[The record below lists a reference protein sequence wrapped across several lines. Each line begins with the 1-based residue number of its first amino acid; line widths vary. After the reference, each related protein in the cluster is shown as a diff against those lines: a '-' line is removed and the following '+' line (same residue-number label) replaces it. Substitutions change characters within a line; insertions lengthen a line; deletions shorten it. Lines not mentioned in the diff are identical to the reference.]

1 MSELA
6 KRIVVALIGAP
17 IAVAIMWYGDAA
29 LATLV
34 SVASAVAAW
43 ELYRIA
49 VAAGYTPLA
58 PLGIGMAAVLPLVV
72 HAQQLGLIRVPFTV
86 PVLVMLATVTVALFR
101 RAPSERPLGSAAV
114 TLFGVAYTAGLLSFA
129 YALRTFDY
137 VIGQAAGTVVVAFP
151 LLITWAS
158 DVGAF
163 FVGRLVG
170 GPKLMPSISPGK
182 TVSGALG
189 GACLAVVVA
198 WLYHRY
204 ALVPIAQLA
213 LTPWSLIGVALVL
226 SAVGQVG
233 DLVESQLKREG
244 NVKDS
249 SQLIPGHG
257 GVLDRLDS
265 LLFAFPVAFVLLRWL
280 VIPVPR

>member
-1 MSELA
+1 MSELT
-6 KRIVVALIGAP
+6 KRIIVAVIGAP
-17 IAVAIMWYGDAA
+17 IALAILWYGDAA

-49 VAAGYTPLA
+49 REAGYTPIA
-58 PLGIGMAAVLPLVV
+58 PLGIVMAAVLPLVV
-72 HAQQLGLIRVPFTV
+72 HAQSLGLIRVPFSV
-86 PVLVMLATVTVALFR
+86 PVLVLLATVIAALFV
-101 RAPSERPLGSAAV
+101 RAPSERPLGSAAI

-137 VIGQAAGTVVVAFP
+137 VIGQAAGTVVVVFP
-151 LLITWAS
+151 LLITWGT
-158 DVGAF
+158 DIGAF

-182 TVSGALG
+182 TVSGAIG
-189 GACLAVVVA
+189 GACVAVLVA
-198 WLYHRY
+198 WLYHRH

-213 LTPWSLIGVALVL
+213 LTPWALVGVALAL
-226 SAVGQVG
+226 SAVGQLG

-244 NVKDS
+244 HVKDS

-265 LLFAFPVAFVLLRWL
+265 LLFTFPVAFVLLRWL
-280 VIPVPR
+280 VIPVPG

>member
-1 MSELA
+1 MSELT
-6 KRIVVALIGAP
+6 KRIIVAVIGAP
-17 IAVAIMWYGDAA
+17 LALAIFWYGDAA

-49 VAAGYTPLA
+49 REAGYTPIA
-58 PLGIGMAAVLPLVV
+58 PLGIVMAAVLPLVV
-72 HAQQLGLIRVPFTV
+72 HAQSLGLIRVPFTV
-86 PVLVMLATVTVALFR
+86 PVLVLLATVIVALFVR
-101 RAPSERPLGSAAV
+101 TPAERPLGAAAI

-137 VIGQAAGTVVVAFP
+137 VIGQAAGTVVVVFP
-151 LLITWAS
+151 LLITWAT

-163 FVGRLVG
+163 FVGRLLG
-170 GPKLMPSISPGK
+170 GPKLMPSVSPGK
-182 TVSGALG
+182 TVSGAIG
-189 GACLAVVVA
+189 GACLAVLVA
-198 WLYHRY
+198 WLYHRH
-204 ALVPIAQLA
+204 ALIPIAQLA
-213 LTPWSLIGVALVL
+213 LTPWALIGVALAL
-226 SAVGQVG
+226 SAVGQLG

-244 NVKDS
+244 QVKDS

-265 LLFAFPVAFVLLRWL
+265 LLFTFPVAFVLLRWL
-280 VIPVPR
+280 VIPVPG

>member
-1 MSELA
+1 MSELT
-6 KRIVVALIGAP
+6 KRIIVAVIGAP
-17 IAVAIMWYGDAA
+17 IALAILWYGDAA

-49 VAAGYTPLA
+49 REAGYTPIA
-58 PLGIGMAAVLPLVV
+58 PLGIVMAAVLPLVV
-72 HAQQLGLIRVPFTV
+72 HAQSLGLIRVPFSV
-86 PVLVMLATVTVALFR
+86 PVLVLLATVIAALFV
-101 RAPSERPLGSAAV
+101 RAPSERPLGAAAI

-137 VIGQAAGTVVVAFP
+137 VIGQAAGTVVVVFP
-151 LLITWAS
+151 LLITWGT
-158 DVGAF
+158 DIGAF

-182 TVSGALG
+182 TVSGAIG
-189 GACLAVVVA
+189 GACVAVLVA
-198 WLYHRY
+198 WLYHRH

-213 LTPWSLIGVALVL
+213 LTPWALVGVALAL
-226 SAVGQVG
+226 SAVGQLG

-244 NVKDS
+244 HVKDS

-265 LLFAFPVAFVLLRWL
+265 LLFTFPVAFVLLRWL
-280 VIPVPR
+280 VIPVPG

>member
-1 MSELA
+1 MSELT
-6 KRIVVALIGAP
+6 KRILVALVGAP
-17 IAVAIMWYGDAA
+17 LALAVLWYGDAA

-34 SVASAVAAW
+34 SIASAVAAW
-43 ELYRIA
+43 ELFRIA
-49 VAAGYTPLA
+49 RSAGYTPIG
-58 PLGIGMAAVLPLVV
+58 PLGIGMAAALPLVV
-72 HAQQLGLIRVPFTV
+72 HAQQLGLIRVPFSV
-86 PVLVMLATVTVALFR
+86 PVLVMLGTVAVALFVR
-101 RAPSERPLGSAAV
+101 GPSERPLGAAAI

-151 LLITWAS
+151 LLVTWAT

-163 FVGRLVG
+163 FVGRLIG
-170 GPKLMPSISPGK
+170 GPKLMPSVSPGK
-182 TVSGALG
+182 TVAGAVG
-189 GACLAVVVA
+189 GVCLAVLVA
-198 WLYHRY
+198 WLYHRH

-213 LTPWSLIGVALVL
+213 LTPWALVGVAVAL
-226 SAVGQVG
+226 SAAGQVG

-244 NVKDS
+244 QVKDS

-265 LLFAFPVAFVLLRWL
+265 LLFTFPVAFVLLRWL

>member
-1 MSELA
+1 MSELT
-6 KRIVVALIGAP
+6 KRIIVAVIGAP
-17 IAVAIMWYGDAA
+17 IALAILWYGDAA

-49 VAAGYTPLA
+49 REAGYTPIA
-58 PLGIGMAAVLPLVV
+58 PLGIVMAAVLPLVV
-72 HAQQLGLIRVPFTV
+72 HAQSLGLIRVPFSV
-86 PVLVMLATVTVALFR
+86 PVLVLLATVIAALFV
-101 RAPSERPLGSAAV
+101 RAPSERPLGAAAI

-137 VIGQAAGTVVVAFP
+137 VIGQAAGTVVVVFP
-151 LLITWAS
+151 LLITWGT
-158 DVGAF
+158 DIGAF

-182 TVSGALG
+182 TISGAIG
-189 GACLAVVVA
+189 GACVAVLVA
-198 WLYHRY
+198 WLYHRH

-213 LTPWSLIGVALVL
+213 LTPWALVGVALAL
-226 SAVGQVG
+226 SAVGQLG

-244 NVKDS
+244 HVKDS

-265 LLFAFPVAFVLLRWL
+265 LLFTFPVAFVLLRWL
-280 VIPVPR
+280 VIPVPG